1 LGDILIEVYAAHP
14 ILQDPL
20 QVVPLSFLVCSQ
32 LDLFD
37 VHALLQVQDDLI
49 LLYCSPQTGL
59 IGLTFETQPRM
70 LSLRADLHFL
80 RSSLLH
86 FFGSEWISDD
96 LVVTFS
102 C

>member
-59 IGLTFETQPRM
+59 DRLDVRNTTEDALPAG
-70 LSLRADLHFL
+70 
-80 RSSLLH
+80 
-86 FFGSEWISDD
+86 
-96 LVVTFS
+96 
-102 C
+102 